1 MKYSIRK
8 QLTVIFVGLIIG
20 TILLCFLINSTLL
33 EHYYIT
39 NKEDAFIEVYQ
50 TINEAADAGTFDTD
64 EFDIA
69 FQRICG
75 KYNVNVVVLD
85 ENSVPVKASDND
97 PEILGRLLWDNLFG
111 REQDGTILEKNDQY
125 SIERQEDKRTHT
137 DYIEMWG
144 VLDNGNVFLM
154 RSAVEGIKDSVQIAN
169 RFLIYTG
176 LFAAALSVVV
186 VYFVSRRI
194 TRPIMELAHISKQM
208 CNLQFDVKYEGKSH
222 TEVALLGEN
231 INQLSET
238 LEKTISELKTANN
251 ELQKDIEKK
260 NQIDEMRKEF
270 LANVSHELKTPIA
283 LIQGYAEGLKEG
295 ITDDPESTGF
305 YCDVI
310 MDEAGKMNNMV
321 KKLLTLNQLEAG
333 NDVVSM
339 ERFDI
344 TALVHNYLQSADL
357 LAKQNGISVH
367 MDQTKEIYVWGD
379 EFKIEEVLMNY
390 FSNAVNHCE
399 KEKVIEVKI
408 EEMDGH
414 ARVSVFN
421 TGMPIPEDSLPH
433 LWEKFYK
440 VDKARTREYGGSGI
454 GLSIVKAI
462 MESMNQKYGVINYE
476 NGVRFWFELELAG
489 EESEITP
496 AISEKNS

>member
-1 MKYSIRK
+1 MHKKEKKTAKRTSIRK
-8 QLTVIFVGLIIG
+8 QFAGIFIGLMAG
-20 TILLCFLINSTLL
+20 TILLCWFLNSGFLQK
-33 EHYYIT
+33 YYIS
-39 NKEDAFIEVYQ
+39 NKKAVLMRMYEELG
-50 TINEAADAGTFDTD
+50 EAVANGEIDTD
-64 EFDIA
+64 EY
-69 FQRICG
+69 QLSLQQQCS
-75 KYNVNVVVLD
+75 KYNLSLLVLNANSEVVADSGGGSEFLKQQLLQHLFALSGEKYEIM
-85 ENSVPVKASDND
+85 ENGNNYIVARVSDSRAQM
-97 PEILGRLLWDNLFG
+97 E
-111 REQDGTILEKNDQY
+111 
-125 SIERQEDKRTHT
+125 
-137 DYIEMWG
+137 YIESWG
-144 VLDNGNVFLM
+144 ILTGGYFFIV
-154 RSAVEGIKDSVQIAN
+154 RSALEGIRDSAKIAN
-169 RFLIYTG
+169 TFL
-176 LFAAALSVVV
+176 ASVGIFSAIISGIVIWI
-186 VYFVSRRI
+186 VSRRV
-194 TRPIMELAHISKQM
+194 TTPILQLADISERM
-208 CNLQFDVKYEGKSH
+208 CHLDFEARYSGNSKNEIGI
-222 TEVALLGEN
+222 LGEN
-231 INQLSET
+231 INQLSDT
-238 LEKTISELKTANN
+238 LE
-251 ELQKDIEKK
+251 
-260 NQIDEMRKEF
+260 
-270 LANVSHELKTPIA
+270 H
-283 LIQGYAEGLKEG
+283 AEGLLE
-295 ITDDPESTGF
+295 DVNSDPESRKF

-310 MDEAGKMNNMV
+310 VDEAAKMNNMV

-344 TALVHNYLQSADL
+344 TALVHTYLQSADL